1 MNESSRKYLCY
12 ETMPDVVRNA
22 SGNIRDHLWSLY
34 WLVRHVSLIKKDPV
48 IVDIGVANGDSTRAI
63 LCACNDVEHRLT
75 SIDYENCRISTV
87 NMTNKFGLAIPSEHR
102 WRFIN
107 EDSVKAAEAWRKNMA
122 HGGIIA
128 GHDFGL
134 PDAPRD
140 GVERSVNEF
149 QENHNKEYILEGHK
163 NCCGLFILWPIQ
175 AAG

>member
-1 MNESSRKYLCY
+1 
-12 ETMPDVVRNA
+12 
-22 SGNIRDHLWSLY
+22 
-34 WLVRHVSLIKKDPV
+34 
-48 IVDIGVANGDSTRAI
+48 
-63 LCACNDVEHRLT
+63 
-75 SIDYENCRISTV
+75 
-87 NMTNKFGLAIPSEHR
+87 MTNKFGLAIPSEHR

-107 EDSVKAAEAWRKNMA
+107 EDSVKAAETWKERLVDFLFIDTCHTYPETLYELEAWRKNMA